1 MINVQQL
8 SGGYDGKKVVDDLSF
23 SVEKGK
29 ITGIIGPN
37 GSGKTTLMKMING
50 MLPFQSGEVLIKGKP
65 ISSYSA
71 KELARM
77 IAVLPQHAESS
88 FDFTVREAVA
98 LGRYPFYKGLL
109 KHSTPRDDEVV
120 QNSMEF
126 TGVEEFADKSIQL
139 LSGGERQRVLL
150 AKALAQEPK
159 ILLLD
164 EPTNHLDLAYQMK
177 LMDLL
182 KDWVEGCQLTV
193 VAILHDLN
201 IASLYCDQVLL
212 LDKGKMKAIGKP
224 GDIMDS
230 RMLQSVYKTNLSR
243 QEHPQKAK
251 PLIALVP
258 RHQDERKDLSEIVLE
273 ATPETMIFRSP
284 FSLKTMSS
292 AVIGGGYQWANTFV
306 NRHVDKNYN
315 VNDAQKEFE
324 DYLSSLSINPNDTVG
339 MMTAARL
346 QDAGM
351 VSVDE
356 KGVKLLVASTVGTGN
371 AVDAGRSWERK
382 DQPMPIGTIN
392 IWIFMEGRLSDE
404 AFVQAMMTATEAKAG
419 ALRDYGIKDPVTGT
433 PATGTSTDSVCIAST
448 QNGKEMRYAGTITP
462 AGKAIGK
469 AVYQTVGIAI
479 KNYRKRM
486 LQP

>member
-1 MINVQQL
+1 M
-8 SGGYDGKKVVDDLSF
+8 DDLSF

-50 MLPFQSGEVLIKGKP
+50 MLPFQSGEVLIKDKP

-71 KELARM
+71 KELARI

-88 FDFTVREAVA
+88 FDFTVREVVA

-109 KHSTPRDDEVV
+109 KHSTPHDDEVV

-150 AKALAQEPK
+150 AKALAQEPE

-243 QEHPQKAK
+243 QEHPKKAK

-258 RHQDERKDLSEIVLE
+258 RQEDERKDLSEIVLE

-292 AVIGGGYQWANTFV
+292 ALIG
-306 NRHVDKNYN
+306 
-315 VNDAQKEFE
+315 E
-324 DYLSSLSINPNDTVG
+324 DISGPTHL
-339 MMTAARL
+339 
-346 QDAGM
+346 
-351 VSVDE
+351 
-356 KGVKLLVASTVGTGN
+356 
-371 AVDAGRSWERK
+371 
-382 DQPMPIGTIN
+382 
-392 IWIFMEGRLSDE
+392 
-404 AFVQAMMTATEAKAG
+404 
-419 ALRDYGIKDPVTGT
+419 
-433 PATGTSTDSVCIAST
+433 
-448 QNGKEMRYAGTITP
+448 
-462 AGKAIGK
+462 
-469 AVYQTVGIAI
+469 
-479 KNYRKRM
+479 
-486 LQP
+486 